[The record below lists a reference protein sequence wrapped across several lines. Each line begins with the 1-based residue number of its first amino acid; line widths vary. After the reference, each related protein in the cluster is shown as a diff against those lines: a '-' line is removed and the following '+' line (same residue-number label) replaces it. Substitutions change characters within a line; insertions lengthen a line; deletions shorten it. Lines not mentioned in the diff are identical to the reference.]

1 MPNVVKTISAHLTT
15 LKGSVDDG
23 FVHKLLYIGEPLEAR
38 AIVLQDGWC
47 SKSTYRKGATMTKD
61 HRRVDAGT
69 AQEILLDD
77 PGFLREIAKRVVQ
90 QILEAEMTEQ
100 IGASPYE
107 RGSSRS
113 VHRNGHR
120 PRALRTRV
128 GTLNLL
134 VPQDRE
140 GTFSTRL
147 FSRYQR
153 NEKALVLAL
162 MEMYVEGVSTRKV
175 GEVTEELCG
184 TSFSKSLISSLA
196 GRLDAELQAW
206 RSRPLEAE
214 AYPYLFVDARYEKV
228 RVGSRIVS
236 EGVLL
241 VSAVRDDGYREILGV
256 EVADTES
263 EATYQELFRSLKA
276 RGLKGVQLVTSD
288 DHKGL
293 KSAIERHFQGASWQ
307 RCQVHYARNLLGMVA
322 FGERKELAE
331 GLRGVFAATSRELA
345 LRAAH
350 ELADQWRRTHPK
362 VAEHIEEHIEE
373 CLSCL
378 AFPEAHRRRIR
389 TTNGLERF
397 NQEIKRRTRVVRIF
411 PNREACLRLVTAM
424 AVEQSEEWVTG
435 RRYLDMEELRE
446 LSYRECESEEVL
458 AI

>member
-1 MPNVVKTISAHLTT
+1 MADH
-15 LKGSVDDG
+15 
-23 FVHKLLYIGEPLEAR
+23 
-38 AIVLQDGWC
+38 
-47 SKSTYRKGATMTKD
+47 
-61 HRRVDAGT
+61 HRRADKELV
-69 AQEILLDD
+69 QQILLDD
-77 PGFLREIAKRVVQ
+77 PEFLRRIVEKALQ
-90 QILEAEMTEQ
+90 QLLEAEITEHV
-100 IGASPYE
+100 GAAPYE
-107 RGSSRS
+107 RTQSRKGQ
-113 VHRNGHR
+113 RNGYK
-120 PRALRTRV
+120 PRKLKTRV
-128 GTLNLL
+128 GTLKLL

-140 GTFSTRL
+140 GTFSTHL

-175 GEVTEELCG
+175 KEVTEELCG
-184 TSFSKSLISSLA
+184 TSFSKSLISELA
-196 GRLDAELQAW
+196 GKLDSELEAW

-228 RVGSRIVS
+228 RVASRVVS
-236 EGVLL
+236 EGVLV
-241 VSAVRDDGYREILGV
+241 VSAVRDDGFREIVAV

-276 RGLKGVQLVTSD
+276 RGLKGVELVVSD
-288 DHKGL
+288 DHEGL
-293 KSAIERHFQGASWQ
+293 KAAIRRHFQGASWQ
-307 RCQVHYARNLLGMVA
+307 RCQVHYARNLLGMVG
-322 FGERKELAE
+322 FGERGELAE
-331 GLRGVFAATSRELA
+331 GLRGIFAAPSRELA
-345 LRAAH
+345 LRAAQ
-350 ELADQWRRTHPK
+350 ELADRWRRSHPK

-435 RRYLDMEELRE
+435 RRYLDMEELKEWRSE
-446 LSYRECESEEVL
+446 ARESEEVTL
-458 AI
+458 M